1 MSDRFKKV
9 YIESGI
15 KNRKDIKF
23 RLAYTGESIL
33 LMRLDYIWGG
43 DAKYETIKSY
53 PSTMNVDE
61 IVKDVKET
69 IAKSEPIKGSSIGDL
84 MRKNRKDK
92 RREWYVC

>member
-53 PSTMNVDE
+53 PSTMNVDD

-69 IAKSEPIKGSSIGDL
+69 IAKSEPIKGSILGDL
-84 MRKNRKDK
+84 MQKNRKDK

>member
-33 LMRLDYIWGG
+33 LMRLCYIWGG

-53 PSTMNVDE
+53 PFTMNVDE
-61 IVKDVKET
+61 IIKDVKET
-69 IAKSEPIKGSSIGDL
+69 IEKSEPIKGSSIGDL